1 MNVEFNTTKE
11 EVLNNIKVNAG
22 KNIINSDGSS
32 VKDDELVKTGM
43 KLRLSDG
50 SIYVIIV
57 KGDINMDGLVSLID
71 LSKILL
77 HYNGVKGFELT
88 GNALKGADMNID
100 DKVSLLDVSQMIVLY
115 NSI

>member
-1 MNVEFNTTKE
+1 
-11 EVLNNIKVNAG
+11 
-22 KNIINSDGSS
+22 
-32 VKDDELVKTGM
+32 M

-57 KGDINMDGLVSLID
+57 KGDINMDGLLSLID

-77 HYNGVKGFELT
+77 HYNGVKGFELR
-88 GNALKGADMNID
+88 GNAQKAADMDID
-100 DKVSLLDVSQMIVLY
+100 GRVSLVDVSQMIVLY

>member
-1 MNVEFNTTKE
+1 
-11 EVLNNIKVNAG
+11 
-22 KNIINSDGSS
+22 
-32 VKDDELVKTGM
+32 
-43 KLRLSDG
+43 
-50 SIYVIIV
+50 
-57 KGDINMDGLVSLID
+57 MDGLVSLID

>member
-11 EVLNNIKVNAG
+11 KVLSNINVNTG

-32 VKDDELVKTGM
+32 VDDKELVKTGM

-57 KGDINMDGLVSLID
+57 RGDINMDGLITLTD

-77 HYNGVKGFELT
+77 HYNGVKGFELN
-88 GNALKGADMNID
+88 GDALKGADLNID
-100 DKVSLLDVSQMIVLY
+100 GKISLVDVSQLIVLY